1 MSNSGLIRV
10 PQECNQQMRAIEM
23 DLEITQRRWREDV
36 CDRGAFPR
44 RFRVSSAV
52 DSQGGVDAADM
63 WWDASGASTVA
74 TARSG

>member
-1 MSNSGLIRV
+1 
-10 PQECNQQMRAIEM
+10 
-23 DLEITQRRWREDV
+23 
-36 CDRGAFPR
+36 
-44 RFRVSSAV
+44 VSSAV